1 MACVSLR
8 FIDELIHC
16 RALFSENLPCTSLH
30 LQRAGTGRIITSIES
45 LHQMFQEWRNS
56 IFGWLASGGRK
67 TARGSA
73 CVWAGMCHASPWL
86 VSASSLLLAAS
97 LPCSV
102 PGVIATNWAEPNTE
116 CSGKAEVLR
125 ETRLWNRSAC
135 KWREYKTHGTHISN
149 STHSKVQGM
158 ASERLGVTSG
168 LGSWEFC
175 IFDFYQKQ
183 YVIIPSAG
191 MLMFHVFVFCCQDD

>member
-1 MACVSLR
+1 MKVFIAIESPTFAKILPKASSPCNVTLFQLVLLSQQKLWKYKCVLNPMACVLLR
-8 FIDELIHC
+8 FIDDLIHC

-86 VSASSLLLAAS
+86 VSASPLCCWQPSCRALCLGLLPQTGQSQTRNA
-97 LPCSV
+97 
-102 PGVIATNWAEPNTE
+102 G
-116 CSGKAEVLR
+116 GRLR
-125 ETRLWNRSAC
+125 C
-135 KWREYKTHGTHISN
+135 
-149 STHSKVQGM
+149 
-158 ASERLGVTSG
+158 
-168 LGSWEFC
+168 
-175 IFDFYQKQ
+175 
-183 YVIIPSAG
+183 
-191 MLMFHVFVFCCQDD
+191 